1 MYSVE
6 TRNELLVFVTLNLLC
21 CNFEQKDLAGL
32 YLRCGL
38 KNLGTVFLLTDALI
52 PDEKFL
58 VLINDLLASGEI
70 ADLFHDDEVENI
82 VGSVRN
88 EVNICMINRR
98 IIDTKYV
105 FEFLLI
111 STK

>member
-1 MYSVE
+1 MQL
-6 TRNELLVFVTLNLLC
+6 TFFNLSCLMKSLESHVLIKL
-21 CNFEQKDLAGL
+21 FATIQKDLSAI

-70 ADLFHDDEVENI
+70 PDLFHEDEIENI

-88 EVNICMINRR
+88 EASLSLWLCFAI
-98 IIDTKYV
+98 
-105 FEFLLI
+105 
-111 STK
+111 

>member
-1 MYSVE
+1 MDSIAHIPFW
-6 TRNELLVFVTLNLLC
+6 VFP
-21 CNFEQKDLAGL
+21 EQKDLSSI

-70 ADLFHDDEVENI
+70 PDLFHDDEVENI
-82 VGSVRN
+82 VSSVRN
-88 EVNICMINRR
+88 EASAGDRPLLLTR
-98 IIDTKYV
+98 ATAS
-105 FEFLLI
+105 FLD
-111 STK
+111 